1 MSPIEQQPTSGDPV
15 ALVELALD
23 AHLAGQLDAAES
35 QYRRVLEQFPDHPSA
50 THFLGIL
57 LHQKG
62 HSDEGVLLVRK
73 SIDLVPEL
81 EDWHN
86 DLGNILAAS
95 KRDDEAAVAFM
106 AALQINPNN
115 PVVWNNL
122 GAVLLSGGQVEEAT
136 ISFENAIA
144 LDPGFEDALHNLG
157 NSLTLLGRV
166 EDASRHFSAAYVLR
180 PNPDKPK
187 QMLGSAYYTLGRI
200 EEAAQVYRLWLQ
212 EEPANPIAQ
221 HMLAACTG
229 QDVPERAANAYVET
243 HFDQYANTF
252 ETKLVDSLSY
262 RIPEKAGQALK
273 DLAIPAGTLNVLDAG
288 CGTGLCCP
296 HLAPYAKHLVG
307 VDLSAKSLAVA
318 AENAVYDELVKAE
331 LVEYL
336 SASAGIFDLV
346 VVADTLIYFGSLEKV
361 LQAAANALGSAGLL
375 IASVEES
382 AASNA
387 GFALNPSGR
396 YSHSREYLVSVFTA
410 AGFEFHSIAPVDIRM
425 ELGKPVPGLLLVAR
439 KRT

>member
-15 ALVELALD
+15 ALVERALD

-62 HSDEGVLLVRK
+62 HSEEGVLLVRK

-95 KRDDEAAVAFM
+95 KRDDEAAAAFM

-144 LDPGFEDALHNLG
+144 LDPGFEDALH
-157 NSLTLLGRV
+157 
-166 EDASRHFSAAYVLR
+166 
-180 PNPDKPK
+180 
-187 QMLGSAYYTLGRI
+187 TLGRI
-200 EEAAQVYRLWLQ
+200 EEAAQVYRLWLR

-229 QDVPERAANAYVET
+229 QDVPEQAANAYVET

-273 DLAIPAGTLNVLDAG
+273 NLAIPAGTLNVLDAG
-288 CGTGLCCP
+288 CGTGLCGP

-318 AENAVYDELVKAE
+318 AEKAVYDELVKAE

-336 SASAGIFDLV
+336 SVSAGSTWF
-346 VVADTLIYFGSLEKV
+346 
-361 LQAAANALGSAGLL
+361 
-375 IASVEES
+375 
-382 AASNA
+382 
-387 GFALNPSGR
+387 P
-396 YSHSREYLVSVFTA
+396 YLR
-410 AGFEFHSIAPVDIRM
+410 P
-425 ELGKPVPGLLLVAR
+425 PGLNSTRSPRWISGWNWGSPSRACF
-439 KRT
+439 